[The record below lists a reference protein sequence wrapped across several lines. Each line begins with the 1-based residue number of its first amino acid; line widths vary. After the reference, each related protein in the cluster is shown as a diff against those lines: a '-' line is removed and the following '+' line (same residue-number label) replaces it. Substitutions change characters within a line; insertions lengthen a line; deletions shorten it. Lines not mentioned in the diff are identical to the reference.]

1 MTETAR
7 RRSIWGRLYHGETSI
22 DFIGRTKLWFAISGA
37 VILIGLV
44 SLFTRG
50 LNLGIDFEGGTVWE
64 VDANGH
70 GITET
75 RDAVSSAGIGDAEV
89 QTLSSGSDQRLRVSS
104 EESSAKARSEVSEA
118 LSKLTGE
125 RAEAVSVNSVGPSW
139 GKEITSKAIRALVVF
154 LVLITIYITV
164 RFEWEMALATLAAL
178 IHDILITVGV
188 YSLFGFPVTPAT
200 VIAVLTIL
208 GYSIYDGI
216 VVFDRV
222 DENAKALAASGRT
235 TYSGMVNESLNEVL
249 MRTLNTSITA
259 LIPILSLLV
268 IGSLVL
274 GATTLQ
280 EFALALFIGL
290 ASGAYSSIFIASP
303 ILAILKEREPRWQA
317 LRRRLE
323 TGRGPLTAS
332 GAGGGG
338 DGAKRRLTATGG
350 TPPPKATIKR
360 RPVATADDDLDED
373 DELLEKEDAEVAQ
386 ATAARRP
393 PGSRPGGASPVQPR
407 PRKRKDGRRR

>member
-1 MTETAR
+1 VSAPQR
-7 RRSIWGRLYHGETSI
+7 RRSVWGRLYHGETNI
-22 DFIGRTKLWFAISGA
+22 DFVGRTKLWFALSGA

-70 GITET
+70 GVTEA
-75 RDAVSSAGIGDAEV
+75 RDTVSDAGIDDAEV
-89 QTLSSGSDQRLRVSS
+89 QTLSSGNDERLRVSS
-104 EESSAKARSEVSEA
+104 EESTNEARQDVSEA
-118 LSKLTGE
+118 LSRLTGE
-125 RAEAVSVNSVGPSW
+125 DVDAVSVNSVGPSW
-139 GKEITSKAIRALVVF
+139 GEEITSKAIRALVVF
-154 LVLITIYITV
+154 LVLITIYITI

-178 IHDILITVGV
+178 VHDILVTVGV

-222 DENAKALAASGRT
+222 DENAKALASSGKT
-235 TYSGMVNESLNEVL
+235 TYSQMVNDSLNEVL
-249 MRTLNTSITA
+249 MRTLNTSVTA
-259 LIPILSLLV
+259 LLPILSLLV

-303 ILAILKEREPRWQA
+303 LLAILKEREPRWKA
-317 LRRRLE
+317 LRKRLD
-323 TGRGPLTAS
+323 TDRGPLTPS
-332 GAGGGG
+332 GG
-338 DGAKRRLTATGG
+338 DGGKRRLTPTGG
-350 TPPPKATIKR
+350 GPPPKARINR
-360 RPVATADDDLDED
+360 RAAALADEDLDED
-373 DELLEKEDAEVAQ
+373 DELLEKEDAEVGR

-393 PGSRPGGASPVQPR
+393 SGGGPRGSSPVQPR

>member
-1 MTETAR
+1 VSAPQR
-7 RRSIWGRLYHGETSI
+7 RRSVWGRLYHGETNI
-22 DFIGRTKLWFAISGA
+22 DFVGRTKLWFALSGA

-70 GITET
+70 GVTEA
-75 RDAVSSAGIGDAEV
+75 RDTVSDAGIDDAEV
-89 QTLSSGSDQRLRVSS
+89 QTLSSGNDERLRVSS
-104 EESSAKARSEVSEA
+104 EESTNEARQDVSEA
-118 LSKLTGE
+118 LSRLTGE
-125 RAEAVSVNSVGPSW
+125 DVDAVSVNSVGPSW
-139 GKEITSKAIRALVVF
+139 GEEITSKAIRALVVF
-154 LVLITIYITV
+154 LVLITIYITI

-178 IHDILITVGV
+178 VHDILVTVGV

-222 DENAKALAASGRT
+222 DENAKALASSGKT
-235 TYSGMVNESLNEVL
+235 TYSQMVNDSLNEVL
-249 MRTLNTSITA
+249 MRTLNTSVTA
-259 LIPILSLLV
+259 LLPILSLLV

-303 ILAILKEREPRWQA
+303 LLAILKEREPRWKA
-317 LRRRLE
+317 LRKRLD
-323 TGRGPLTAS
+323 TGRGPLTPS
-332 GAGGGG
+332 GG
-338 DGAKRRLTATGG
+338 DGGKRRLTPTGG
-350 TPPPKATIKR
+350 GPPPKARINR
-360 RPVATADDDLDED
+360 RPAALADEDLDED
-373 DELLEKEDAEVAQ
+373 DELLEKEDAEVGR

-393 PGSRPGGASPVQPR
+393 SGGGPPGSSPVQPR

>member
-1 MTETAR
+1 MTEG
-7 RRSIWGRLYHGETSI
+7 RRSLWGRLYNGETDF
-22 DFIGRTKLWFAISGA
+22 DFIGRTKLWFILSGV
-37 VILIGLV
+37 VILVGMA
-44 SLFTRG
+44 SLFARG

-70 GITET
+70 GIAET
-75 RDAVSSAGIGDAEV
+75 RDAVGKAGIHDAEV
-89 QTLSSGSDQRLRVSS
+89 QTLSSGKDQRLRISS
-104 EESSAKARSEVSEA
+104 EESSSAARQDVSAA
-118 LSKLTGE
+118 LSRLTGE
-125 RAEAVSVNSVGPSW
+125 SVDAVSVNSVGPSW
-139 GKEITSKAIRALVVF
+139 GKEITGKAVRALVVF
-154 LVLITIYITV
+154 LVLITIYITI

-178 IHDILITVGV
+178 VHDILVTVGI

-249 MRTLNTSITA
+249 MRTLNTSVTA
-259 LIPILSLLV
+259 LLPILSLLV

-303 ILAILKEREPRWQA
+303 LLAILKEREPRWTA
-317 LRRRLE
+317 LRKRLE
-323 TGRGPLTAS
+323 SGRGPIAPSGRSRLTPT
-332 GAGGGG
+332 GGG
-338 DGAKRRLTATGG
+338 AA
-350 TPPPKATIKR
+350 PPPKARINR
-360 RPVATADDDLDED
+360 RATVPVDDDLDED
-373 DELLEKEDAEVAQ
+373 EALPDEEEAEVAS
-386 ATAARRP
+386 TTSSRRP
-393 PGSRPGGASPVQPR
+393 SSGRSGSASGRPRGASPVQPR

>member
-1 MTETAR
+1 VSAPQR
-7 RRSIWGRLYHGETSI
+7 RRSVWGRLYHGETNI
-22 DFIGRTKLWFAISGA
+22 DFVGRTKLWFALSGA

-70 GITET
+70 GVTEA
-75 RDAVSSAGIGDAEV
+75 RDTVSDAGIDDAEV
-89 QTLSSGSDQRLRVSS
+89 QTLSSGNDERLRVSS
-104 EESSAKARSEVSEA
+104 EESTNEARQDVSEA
-118 LSKLTGE
+118 LSRLTGE
-125 RAEAVSVNSVGPSW
+125 DVDAVSVNSVGPSW
-139 GKEITSKAIRALVVF
+139 GEEITSKAIRALVVF
-154 LVLITIYITV
+154 LVLITIYITI

-178 IHDILITVGV
+178 VHDILVTVGV

-222 DENAKALAASGRT
+222 DENAKALASSGKT
-235 TYSGMVNESLNEVL
+235 TYSQMVNDSLNEVL
-249 MRTLNTSITA
+249 MRTLNTSVTA
-259 LIPILSLLV
+259 LLPILSLLV

-303 ILAILKEREPRWQA
+303 LLAILKEREPRWKA
-317 LRRRLE
+317 LRKRLD
-323 TGRGPLTAS
+323 TGRGPLTPS
-332 GAGGGG
+332 GG
-338 DGAKRRLTATGG
+338 DGGKRRLTPPGG
-350 TPPPKATIKR
+350 PPPKARINR
-360 RPVATADDDLDED
+360 RPAALADEDLDED
-373 DELLEKEDAEVAQ
+373 DELLEKEDAEVGR

-393 PGSRPGGASPVQPR
+393 SGGGPPGSSPVQPR

>member
-1 MTETAR
+1 MTER
-7 RRSIWGRLYHGETSI
+7 RRSIWGRLYHGETTI
-22 DFIGRTKLWFAISGA
+22 DFVGRTKLWFALSG
-37 VILIGLV
+37 VLILVGLG

-64 VDANGH
+64 VAANGK
-70 GITET
+70 GVSDA
-75 RDAVSSAGIGDAEV
+75 RDAVSDAGIDDAEV
-89 QTLSSGSDQRLRVSS
+89 QTLSSGSEERLRVSS
-104 EESSAKARSEVSEA
+104 EESSQEARQEVSTA
-118 LSKLTGE
+118 LAELTGE
-125 RAEAVSVNSVGPSW
+125 DVDAVSVNSVGPSW
-139 GKEITSKAIRALVVF
+139 GNEITDKAIRALVVF
-154 LVLITIYITV
+154 LVLITIYISI
-164 RFEWEMALATLAAL
+164 RFEWKMAVATLAAL
-178 IHDILITVGV
+178 IHDILVTVGV

-222 DENAKALAASGRT
+222 DENAKTLASSGRT
-235 TYSGMVNESLNEVL
+235 TYTRMVNDSLNEVL

-259 LIPILSLLV
+259 LLPILSLLV

-303 ILAILKEREPRWQA
+303 LLALLKEREPRWTA
-317 LRRRLE
+317 LRKRLE
-323 TGRGPLTAS
+323 SGRGGLMPS
-332 GAGGGG
+332 GRT
-338 DGAKRRLTATGG
+338 GAKPRLTPTGG
-350 TPPPKATIKR
+350 SGGPPPPKARIAR
-360 RPVATADDDLDED
+360 RPAALADDDITED
-373 DELLEKEDAEVAQ
+373 GELLEEEEAQVAR

-393 PGSRPGGASPVQPR
+393 ARPGGGSGSSPVQPR
-407 PRKRKDGRRR
+407 PRKRRKR

>member
-1 MTETAR
+1 MSEQ
-7 RRSIWGRLYHGETSI
+7 RRSIWGRLYQGETTI
-22 DFIGRTKLWFAISGA
+22 DFVGRTKLWFALSGA

-64 VDANGH
+64 VAAGDAGVDDA
-70 GITET
+70 
-75 RDAVSSAGIGDAEV
+75 RDAVGDAGLDDAEV
-89 QTLSSGSDQRLRVSS
+89 QTLSSGDDERLRVSS
-104 EESSAKARSEVSEA
+104 EESGQEARSEVSAA
-118 LSKLTGE
+118 LAEVTGQDVDS
-125 RAEAVSVNSVGPSW
+125 VSVNSVGPSW
-139 GKEITSKAIRALVVF
+139 GDEITDKAVRALVVF
-154 LVLITIYITV
+154 LVLITIYISF
-164 RFEWEMALATLAAL
+164 RFEWKMAVATLAAL
-178 IHDILITVGV
+178 LHDILVTVGV

-222 DENAKALAASGRT
+222 DENAKTLASSGKT
-235 TYSGMVNESLNEVL
+235 TYTRMVNDSLNQVL

-259 LIPILSLLV
+259 LLPILSLLV
-268 IGSLVL
+268 IGSFVL

-303 ILAILKEREPRWQA
+303 LLALLKEREPRWTA
-317 LRRRLE
+317 LRKRLE
-323 TGRGPLTAS
+323 SGRGPITPS
-332 GAGGGG
+332 G
-338 DGAKRRLTATGG
+338 RSERLTPSGG
-350 TPPPKATIKR
+350 APPPKARITR
-360 RPVATADDDLDED
+360 RPSPAEGADLDELDEVVPAGDD
-373 DELLEKEDAEVAQ
+373 DESEVE
-386 ATAARRP
+386 AAAVTRRSA
-393 PGSRPGGASPVQPR
+393 GARSASPVQPR

>member
-1 MTETAR
+1 VSAPQR
-7 RRSIWGRLYHGETSI
+7 RRSVWGRLYHGETNI
-22 DFIGRTKLWFAISGA
+22 DFVGRTKLWFALSGA

-70 GITET
+70 GVTEA
-75 RDAVSSAGIGDAEV
+75 RDTVSDAGIDDAEV
-89 QTLSSGSDQRLRVSS
+89 QTLSSGNDERLRVSS
-104 EESSAKARSEVSEA
+104 EESTNEARQDVSEA
-118 LSKLTGE
+118 LSRLTGE
-125 RAEAVSVNSVGPSW
+125 DVDAVSVNSVGPSW
-139 GKEITSKAIRALVVF
+139 GEEITSKAIRALVVF
-154 LVLITIYITV
+154 LVLITIYITI

-178 IHDILITVGV
+178 VHDILVTVGV

-222 DENAKALAASGRT
+222 DENAKALASSGKT
-235 TYSGMVNESLNEVL
+235 TYSQMVNDSLNEVL
-249 MRTLNTSITA
+249 MRTLNTSVTA
-259 LIPILSLLV
+259 LLPILSLLV

-303 ILAILKEREPRWQA
+303 LLAILKEREPRWKA
-317 LRRRLE
+317 LRKRLD
-323 TGRGPLTAS
+323 TDRGPLTPS
-332 GAGGGG
+332 GG
-338 DGAKRRLTATGG
+338 DGGKRRLTPTGG
-350 TPPPKATIKR
+350 GPPPKARINR
-360 RPVATADDDLDED
+360 RAAALADEDLDED
-373 DELLEKEDAEVAQ
+373 DELLEKEDAEVGR
-386 ATAARRP
+386 ATAARRHSRGGP
-393 PGSRPGGASPVQPR
+393 PGSSPVQPR

>member
-1 MTETAR
+1 VSAPQR
-7 RRSIWGRLYHGETSI
+7 RRSVWGRLYHGETNI
-22 DFIGRTKLWFAISGA
+22 DFVGRTKLWFALSGA

-70 GITET
+70 GVTEA
-75 RDAVSSAGIGDAEV
+75 RDTVSDAGIDDAEV
-89 QTLSSGSDQRLRVSS
+89 QTLSSGNDERLRVSS
-104 EESSAKARSEVSEA
+104 EESTNEARQDVSEA
-118 LSKLTGE
+118 LSRLTGE
-125 RAEAVSVNSVGPSW
+125 DVDAVSVNSVGPSW
-139 GKEITSKAIRALVVF
+139 GEEITSKAIRALVVF
-154 LVLITIYITV
+154 LVLITIYITI

-178 IHDILITVGV
+178 VHDILVTVGV

-222 DENAKALAASGRT
+222 DENAKALASSGKT
-235 TYSGMVNESLNEVL
+235 TYSQMVNDSLNEVL
-249 MRTLNTSITA
+249 MRTLNTSVTA
-259 LIPILSLLV
+259 LLPILSLLV

-303 ILAILKEREPRWQA
+303 LLAILKEREPRWKA
-317 LRRRLE
+317 LRKRLD
-323 TGRGPLTAS
+323 TDRGPLTPS
-332 GAGGGG
+332 GG
-338 DGAKRRLTATGG
+338 DGGKRRLTPTGG
-350 TPPPKATIKR
+350 GPPPKARINR
-360 RPVATADDDLDED
+360 RAAALADEDLDED
-373 DELLEKEDAEVAQ
+373 DELLEKEDAEVCR
-386 ATAARRP
+386 ATTARRP
-393 PGSRPGGASPVQPR
+393 SGGGPPGSSPVQPR